1 MNGPKSLS
9 VFDAALGSPQ
19 AQQICGVPFGRA
31 LRMRRQ
37 KARRGHGF
45 PRRHG
50 FDVTAN
56 PLTAR
61 FCFPLDCWLEYS
73 ASISHQMMHPSISMV
88 LHGPAAEFLIA
99 RALPAM
105 VYFFFVFY
113 GGQRAAVRSK
123 PKTAKGHSNLID
135 RFLNGT
141 ICIFRNGAILSSAGT
156 RIACWTHTVSG
167 VGCET
172 CLLTPPATRRQKLIR
187 TQESG

>member
-61 FCFPLDCWLEYS
+61 FCFPLDLT
-73 ASISHQMMHPSISMV
+73 
-88 LHGPAAEFLIA
+88 
-99 RALPAM
+99 
-105 VYFFFVFY
+105 
-113 GGQRAAVRSK
+113 RSGRK
-123 PKTAKGHSNLID
+123 PLD
-135 RFLNGT
+135 
-141 ICIFRNGAILSSAGT
+141 
-156 RIACWTHTVSG
+156 
-167 VGCET
+167 
-172 CLLTPPATRRQKLIR
+172 P
-187 TQESG
+187 QEIGEWREGRCHWRG